1 VYRYVIK
8 RILLL
13 IPVLLGISFV
23 VFALMD
29 MAPGD
34 PARMILGEA
43 ASMSDVEALREGM
56 GLNDNFF
63 VRYLRQV
70 WNMVRGNFGMSYS
83 FKTPVFDL
91 IMPAIPVTIKLA
103 LGSMVIMVLLGIPI
117 GVISAVKKYTWID
130 TMSLT
135 GSLLITSMPAFWMG
149 LMMILLF
156 ALHLRLL
163 PATGDDVFRNYIL
176 PCFTLGAGMMA
187 DLVRMTRSSML
198 EVVKQDYVR
207 TARAKGA
214 KERTVVYKH
223 ALRNA
228 LMPVVTIVGLNF
240 SALLGGSMVIE
251 NVFAM
256 SGIGSLIIRSVN
268 QRDTPLV
275 LTAVML
281 VALMTGIVNLI
292 VDIFYAYID
301 PRIKSQYVRAK
312 RVKAVLAVLRRAA

>member
-1 VYRYVIK
+1 
-8 RILLL
+8 
-13 IPVLLGISFV
+13 
-23 VFALMD
+23 
-29 MAPGD
+29 
-34 PARMILGEA
+34 
-43 ASMSDVEALREGM
+43 
-56 GLNDNFF
+56 
-63 VRYLRQV
+63 
-70 WNMVRGNFGMSYS
+70 
-83 FKTPVFDL
+83 
-91 IMPAIPVTIKLA
+91 
-103 LGSMVIMVLLGIPI
+103 
-117 GVISAVKKYTWID
+117 
-130 TMSLT
+130 
-135 GSLLITSMPAFWMG
+135 
-149 LMMILLF
+149 
-156 ALHLRLL
+156 
-163 PATGDDVFRNYIL
+163 
-176 PCFTLGAGMMA
+176 MMA

-240 SALLGGSMVIE
+240 SSLLGGSMVIE

-292 VDIFYAYID
+292 VDIVYAYID

-312 RVKAVLAVLRRAA
+312 KIKAALAVLRRAA